1 MLIVLQSAIVFDFIY
16 VVNSRHTLKYG
27 GTTAV
32 AAFSVIMY
40 VDSFVGMMSF
50 GLCGSMQPAIS
61 YCYGAG
67 LSAASSI
74 LKNENLQRSMEAAC
88 FFMRDRL
95 VE

>member
-1 MLIVLQSAIVFDFIY
+1 MLIFLQSAIVFDFIY

-50 GLCGSMQPAIS
+50 GFAVPCSP
-61 YCYGAG
+61 
-67 LSAASSI
+67 LSVIAMVPD
-74 LKNENLQRSMEAAC
+74 LPER
-88 FFMRDRL
+88 
-95 VE
+95 